1 MYVIIYLASCSHSV
15 RNKSVILNDFEELNV
30 CLNVFGKF
38 VIHTSVVM
46 IPVAARSKVWV
57 CALSLAGILGS
68 NLAGGM
74 DIFLF

>member
-1 MYVIIYLASCSHSV
+1 MSCSHSV
-15 RNKSVILNDFEELNV
+15 RNKFIILNNLEELKFCV
-30 CLNVFGKF
+30 NVFGKF

-57 CALSLAGILGS
+57 CARSLAGILGS